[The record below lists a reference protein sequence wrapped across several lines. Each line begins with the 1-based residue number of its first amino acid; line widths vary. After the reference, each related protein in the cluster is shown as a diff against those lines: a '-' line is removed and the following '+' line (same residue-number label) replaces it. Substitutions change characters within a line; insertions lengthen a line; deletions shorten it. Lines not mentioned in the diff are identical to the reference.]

1 MIGKNDNIEFGWDNN
16 ENSFVDPY
24 LINDDF
30 EGEDFVDF
38 SELGISDEEYYNF
51 SEEVGNIGGSIKEL
65 KKLQEDAEV
74 INGVNSY
81 DKTMYFDDV
90 YKLFIEDPIYNNIVD
105 LNNFNYG
112 EYLEE
117 YYMEDI
123 NGNFYRVYSI
133 ELFNDLN
140 DLNRYMVQLIVND
153 KFLEDNKMN
162 IEFFLKGYLLN
173 VCNITVN
180 EVFPFSKYNKKLS
193 ELITP
198 VKVKLSMFLNLYQ
211 QCQTDGDTITNK
223 FQVNLFNFFNEVR
236 NLDTKKETIN
246 DSLNRLIEYRY
257 LNTMHNGIDIKVP
270 IRYEKTV
277 TVENEDVI
285 RHVWDYDYALSPM
298 QNLDQNNKLKINMR
312 LLGKNFDNYKFDGNP
327 NVFSNFTLS
336 KYEILHQ
343 KYWIITTF
351 LRPLINILR
360 EKYSN
365 IYIDNDIFE
374 ITQLNRIQE
383 DSRLTHTLIK
393 YESTFTELET
403 FPNIVSLLNCN
414 VSDLNKEQLET
425 IKNYIM
431 KTKNQLEILDKE
443 SENGIVGNNSKEVL
457 FRIYINLISIYNYI
471 LYLDFNE
478 KELIKELNRIE
489 AIREG
494 IRHRIMYYNLCM
506 RGNIIDLIDLIG
518 SAESCYQKEIFK
530 YKYSFEGFNFNE
542 KDGSPVYN
550 DVVLTIKDNPKA
562 SESDDFADYIKSI
575 EEKFINID

>member
-1 MIGKNDNIEFGWDNN
+1 MSGKNDNIEFGWDNN

-133 ELFNDLN
+133 ELFNELN

-393 YESTFTELET
+393 YES
-403 FPNIVSLLNCN
+403 
-414 VSDLNKEQLET
+414 KER
-425 IKNYIM
+425 
-431 KTKNQLEILDKE
+431 
-443 SENGIVGNNSKEVL
+443 GI
-457 FRIYINLISIYNYI
+457 
-471 LYLDFNE
+471 
-478 KELIKELNRIE
+478 
-489 AIREG
+489 
-494 IRHRIMYYNLCM
+494 
-506 RGNIIDLIDLIG
+506 
-518 SAESCYQKEIFK
+518 
-530 YKYSFEGFNFNE
+530 
-542 KDGSPVYN
+542 
-550 DVVLTIKDNPKA
+550 
-562 SESDDFADYIKSI
+562 
-575 EEKFINID
+575 